1 VWGNSRTRELSL
13 VIAPEIIENTL
24 IPTKHHDGTKSMTM
38 PDSGSMATTK
48 SQRSNVSI
56 DWVGSLRDV
65 ALAEV
70 LRKVATEERSGD
82 LQINLG
88 TGIKSIY
95 FDNGFVVFAA
105 SNLKR
110 DRLGESLIEA
120 GRISR
125 HEFALASMLMKGSKR
140 KFGEAL
146 VQAGVMSEEELG
158 KQVAAQVNRIV
169 MSLFKIKDG
178 VYSFDERGNA
188 IPMELMV
195 SLSIYRILLEG
206 VRHMTDGKL
215 ILSGLPP
222 LGTLVRVSERPPFTV
237 EPRKLKRLEQSVLR
251 NAGRGTPL
259 TAMIQ
264 SMDADRGLVLRACY
278 GLFAAGLLEPA
289 DQRHRKP
296 LKVQEETGVFVLSEI
311 QRKFANIQAT
321 NARQEILMEF
331 DRLDRASE
339 KELLGLDGAAG
350 QPDQANIQEAFEAR
364 QADWQKKRAMVEA
377 QHTLVTKVEVIQ
389 GRLAK
394 AYERMLEERKQRA
407 SEPSNEPMR
416 TEVDEE
422 AFAVPT
428 EQTLPPLDE
437 ELFEEIG
444 IDVSS
449 DEVMTTA
456 SELVDTQPPED
467 PEALSKV
474 GKDVDSRADETEREP
489 EARSRRPATPL
500 IGAARVERVRQLN
513 RDVKLHFQ
521 VRDWEHAVSLLYE
534 LVELEPGEPQ
544 HHGMLARAMA
554 RHPVMRKDAERH
566 FIEAL
571 RLAPQNAD
579 LHFSLG
585 LYYKSFGMHSRAQTE
600 FRTALRIRPQH
611 EGAKKHLSTGGRG
624 GKDPLKDMFKK
635 IFG

>member
-1 VWGNSRTRELSL
+1 MEMLDSR
-13 VIAPEIIENTL
+13 P
-24 IPTKHHDGTKSMTM
+24 
-38 PDSGSMATTK
+38 MATTN
-48 SQRSNVSI
+48 RVGSNVSI
-56 DWVGSLRDV
+56 DWVGSLRGV
-65 ALAEV
+65 SLAEV
-70 LRKVATEERSGD
+70 LCKVATEERSGD

-88 TGIKSIY
+88 NGIKSIY
-95 FDNGFVVFAA
+95 FDNGFIVFAA

-140 KFGEAL
+140 KFGQAL

-178 VYSFDERGNA
+178 VYSFDERGNV
-188 IPMELMV
+188 IPVELMV

-206 VRHMTDGKL
+206 VRHMTNGKL
-215 ILSGLPP
+215 ILAGLPP
-222 LGTLVRVSERPPFTV
+222 LGTLMRLAERPPFTV
-237 EPRKLKRLEQSVLR
+237 EPRKLKPLEQAVLR

-259 TAMIQ
+259 AAMIQ

-289 DQRHRKP
+289 DQGQRKP

-311 QRKFANIQAT
+311 QRKFAKIQAT

-339 KELLGLDGAAG
+339 KELLGLDELDGPAG
-350 QPDQANIQEAFEAR
+350 QPDRANIQQAFEAR
-364 QADWQKKRAMVEA
+364 QADWQKKRVMVEA
-377 QHTLVTKVEVIQ
+377 QQTLVTKVEVIQ
-389 GRLAK
+389 GRLEK
-394 AYERMLEERKQRA
+394 AYERMLEEKEQRA
-407 SEPSNEPMR
+407 SESSSEPIR
-416 TEVDEE
+416 VKVDEE
-422 AFAVPT
+422 AFEVPT
-428 EQTLPPLDE
+428 EQTLPPLNE
-437 ELFEEIG
+437 KLFDEIG
-444 IDVSS
+444 IDIES
-449 DEVMTTA
+449 DDVMA
-456 SELVDTQPPED
+456 ASSELVDTQPPED
-467 PEALSKV
+467 SVAPERGDGGDDQQAVSET
-474 GKDVDSRADETEREP
+474 GEDADSPAVEIERAEEEP
-489 EARSRRPATPL
+489 EGARPSLRSGTPL
-500 IGAARVERVRQLN
+500 TGAARVERVRQLN

-534 LVELEPGEPQ
+534 LVELEPREPQ

-585 LYYKSFGMHSRAQTE
+585 LYYKSFGMHARAQTE

-611 EGAKKHLSTGGRG
+611 EGAKKHLSSGGKG

>member
-1 VWGNSRTRELSL
+1 
-13 VIAPEIIENTL
+13 
-24 IPTKHHDGTKSMTM
+24 
-38 PDSGSMATTK
+38 MATTDLQHTN
-48 SQRSNVSI
+48 SSI
-56 DWVGSLRDV
+56 DWVGSLRSV
-65 ALAEV
+65 PLAEV
-70 LRKVATEERSGD
+70 LRKIATEERSGD
-82 LQINLG
+82 LQVNLG
-88 TGIKSIY
+88 TAIKSIY

-140 KFGEAL
+140 KFGQAL

-169 MSLFKIKDG
+169 MSLFKAKDG

-188 IPMELMV
+188 IPVELMV

-206 VRHMTDGKL
+206 IRHMTDGKL

-222 LGTLVRVSERPPFTV
+222 LGTLVRLSDRPPFTA
-237 EPRKLKRLEQSVLR
+237 EPRKLKPLEQACLR
-251 NAGRGTPL
+251 NAGNGAPLAALIQRSGT
-259 TAMIQ
+259 
-264 SMDADRGLVLRACY
+264 DRGLALRACY
-278 GLFAAGLLEPA
+278 GLYAAGLLEPA
-289 DQRHRKP
+289 DSNRKP

-311 QRKFANIQAT
+311 QRKFARIQAT

-339 KELLGLDGAAG
+339 QELLKLEGPAEKD
-350 QPDQANIQEAFEAR
+350 DVEKAFEAR
-364 QADWQKKRAMVEA
+364 QAEWQKKRAMVEA
-377 QHTLVTKVEVIQ
+377 QQTLVAKVEVIQ
-389 GRLAK
+389 ERLKK
-394 AYERMLEERKQRA
+394 AYERMLEEKESSDAGSDIDAERPPA
-407 SEPSNEPMR
+407 
-416 TEVDEE
+416 EVDGD
-422 AFAVPT
+422 AFDVPN
-428 EQTLPPLDE
+428 EQTLPPLNED
-437 ELFEEIG
+437 LFEEVG
-444 IDVSS
+444 IDISS
-449 DEVMTTA
+449 DDVTA
-456 SELVDTQPPED
+456 PSSELGDTQP
-467 PEALSKV
+467 S
-474 GKDVDSRADETEREP
+474 EP
-489 EARSRRPATPL
+489 EPASTLAEPVDEVVPLTEIDEDASSEAPATEPVDEEPPTQAEPVPADPQL
-500 IGAARVERVRQLN
+500 TGAARAERVRQLQ
-513 RDVKLHFQ
+513 RDIKLHFQ

-534 LVELEPGEPQ
+534 LVELEPDVAK

-571 RLAPQNAD
+571 RLSPQDAD
-579 LHFSLG
+579 LHYSLG
-585 LYYKSFGMHSRAQTE
+585 LYYKSFGMHARAQNE

-611 EGAKKHLSTGGRG
+611 EGAKKHISTSGKG

>member
-1 VWGNSRTRELSL
+1 
-13 VIAPEIIENTL
+13 
-24 IPTKHHDGTKSMTM
+24 
-38 PDSGSMATTK
+38 MATTNLHPP
-48 SQRSNVSI
+48 SSSI
-56 DWVGSLRDV
+56 DWVGSLNAV
-65 ALAEV
+65 PLAEV
-70 LRKVATEERSGD
+70 LRKIATEEKSGD

-95 FDNGFVVFAA
+95 FDNGFIVFAA

-140 KFGEAL
+140 KFGQAL

-169 MSLFKIKDG
+169 MSLFKIKEG

-188 IPMELMV
+188 IPVELMV

-206 VRHMTDGKL
+206 IRYMTDGKL

-222 LGTLVRVSERPPFTV
+222 LATLVRLSERPPFTV
-237 EPRKLKRLEQSVLR
+237 EARKLKPLEQSVLR
-251 NAGRGTPL
+251 NAGRGAPL
-259 TAMIQ
+259 AALIQ
-264 SMDADRGLVLRACY
+264 NTEADRGLALRACY
-278 GLFAAGLLEPA
+278 GLLSAGLLEPA
-289 DQRHRKP
+289 DNGNRKP

-311 QRKFANIQAT
+311 QRKFAKIQAT

-339 KELLGLDGAAG
+339 KELLQLDG
-350 QPDQANIQEAFEAR
+350 PVEESNIEKAFRAR
-364 QADWQKKRAMVEA
+364 QADWTKKKEMVEA
-377 QHTLVTKVEVIQ
+377 QHTLVAKVEVIQ
-389 GRLAK
+389 ERLSK
-394 AYERMLEERKQRA
+394 ARERMLEKKERTS
-407 SEPSNEPMR
+407 SESVPAK
-416 TEVDEE
+416 VDEE
-422 AFAVPT
+422 AFEVPT
-428 EQTLPPLDE
+428 EQTLPPLNE
-437 ELFEEIG
+437 ELFEEVG
-444 IDVSS
+444 IDISS
-449 DEVMTTA
+449 DDVLA
-456 SELVDTQPPED
+456 PSSKLVDTQPTDERPTPIETNESDATPSSALDEPPSDAEKSTVADGPSPTVKED
-467 PEALSKV
+467 SEHDDDTSSVAA
-474 GKDVDSRADETEREP
+474 ADEHEDDP
-489 EARSRRPATPL
+489 APSLRSGAQLT
-500 IGAARVERVRQLN
+500 GAARVDRVRQLK

-534 LVELEPGEPQ
+534 LVELEPQDAQ
-544 HHGMLARAMA
+544 HHGMLARSMA

-571 RLAPQNAD
+571 RLAPQDAD

-585 LYYKSFGMHSRAQTE
+585 LYYKSFSMHARAQTE

-611 EGAKKHLSTGGRG
+611 EGAKKHLSPGGKG